1 MKLKFLILVVLF
13 VFSLNINAQSDTWRT
28 LGMVTFETEYDV
40 NFGMETK
47 IPTLSP
53 MVEQMSGQ
61 EIEVE
66 GYIIPLSGKV
76 KQSHFMYSYLPPN
89 MCFFCGKAGP
99 ESAMQVFM
107 KDKKMVAYTDER
119 ILLKGRLVINTADL
133 TIPMYSLENAEIIE

>member
-1 MKLKFLILVVLF
+1 MNLKFLSFVVLF
-13 VFSLNINAQSDTWRT
+13 ALSINASAQSDTCRT
-28 LGMVTFETEYDV
+28 LGMVTSETEYDV
-40 NFGMETK
+40 NFGMEIKT
-47 IPTLSP
+47 PTLSP

-107 KDKKMVAYTDER
+107 KDKKMLAYTDQR

>member
-1 MKLKFLILVVLF
+1 MNWKNLSIIGLLF
-13 VFSLNINAQSDTWRT
+13 FSITMNAQSDTWRT

-40 NFGMETK
+40 NFGMEIKT
-47 IPTLSP
+47 PTLSP

-66 GYIIPLSGKV
+66 GYIIPLSGKI

-107 KDKKMVAYTDER
+107 KDKKMLAYTDER
-119 ILLKGRLVINTADL
+119 IQLKGTLVINTADL
-133 TIPMYSLENAEIIE
+133 TVPMYSLENAEIIE